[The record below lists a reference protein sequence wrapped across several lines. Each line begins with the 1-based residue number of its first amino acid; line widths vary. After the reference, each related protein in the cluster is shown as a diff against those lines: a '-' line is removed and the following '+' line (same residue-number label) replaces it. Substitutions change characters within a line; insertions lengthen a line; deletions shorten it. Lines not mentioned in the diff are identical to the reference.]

1 MKPNS
6 SLAKVQTFLHI
17 QNLPNK
23 KLVRQVHYGGAWCMD
38 VGIKNNTRVTRVGAA
53 CEEVVVRGC
62 HPEEQSD
69 VGISLDCHESCR
81 LSQ

>member
-1 MKPNS
+1 
-6 SLAKVQTFLHI
+6 
-17 QNLPNK
+17 
-23 KLVRQVHYGGAWCMD
+23 MD
-38 VGIKNNTRVTRVGAA
+38 AGIKNNTRITRVGAA

>member
-23 KLVRQVHYGGAWCMD
+23 KLVRQVHSYIQLLALFKQVEAAYAVVASW
-38 VGIKNNTRVTRVGAA
+38 KNNSL
-53 CEEVVVRGC
+53 
-62 HPEEQSD
+62 HKKQHQSY
-69 VGISLDCHESCR
+69 H
-81 LSQ
+81 

>member
-23 KLVRQVHYGGAWCMD
+23 KLVRQVQSISISNDYSTVRAA
-38 VGIKNNTRVTRVGAA
+38 ITALAFSTLAPAVTLFIAA
-53 CEEVVVRGC
+53 IALSNC
-62 HPEEQSD
+62 S
-69 VGISLDCHESCR
+69 ISL
-81 LSQ
+81 